1 MVFMKIEFLGADR
14 EVTGSCHYVAFGE
27 THFLV
32 DCGMEQGADLYVNQ
46 EIPVNPATIDYVFV
60 THAHIDHSGLLPLLY
75 NHGFRG
81 KIFATTAT
89 CELCNIMLKDS
100 AHIQEFEAEWKNRKA
115 RRAGRPE
122 VTPMYNMED
131 AQGVL
136 EHFVPCT
143 YHETVQI
150 CEGLTIRFV
159 DAGHLLGSSSIEIW
173 VTEDG
178 ETRKLV
184 FSGDIGNCN
193 RPLIRDPEYLEEA
206 DYVIME
212 STYGNRNHNT
222 PPDYAAELA
231 KVMNSTFTKGGNLV
245 IPAFSVGRTQE
256 MLYYM
261 RRIKTEGLLPEY
273 PGFEVY
279 IDSPLAVEAT
289 NIFHK
294 SVEECFDEEA
304 RQLVQSGINP
314 IQFPGLKVA
323 VSSEESK
330 MINFNQKSKVIIS
343 ASGMCEAGRIRH
355 HLKHNL
361 WRTDST
367 ILFVGYQVPGTLGYS
382 LLNGVKKVK
391 LFGEEIEVRASIVN
405 LPGISG
411 HADRDHLTAWIAN
424 FKKPPKKVFIVHGE
438 ETTAVEFAEH
448 VKNDVGFDALAP
460 YSGDAYDLLTGEQIA
475 QGSRQLV
482 EKKTQGV
489 YRAKSGAFDRLM
501 IAGERLIAV
510 IKKCQGMANKDLGKF
525 AFRTFALPGDAACPA
540 GHRCTSG
547 RFPDMLVFFR

>member
-1 MVFMKIEFLGADR
+1 M
-14 EVTGSCHYVAFGE
+14 
-27 THFLV
+27 
-32 DCGMEQGADLYVNQ
+32 
-46 EIPVNPATIDYVFV
+46 
-60 THAHIDHSGLLPLLY
+60 
-75 NHGFRG
+75 
-81 KIFATTAT
+81 
-89 CELCNIMLKDS
+89 
-100 AHIQEFEAEWKNRKA
+100 
-115 RRAGRPE
+115 
-122 VTPMYNMED
+122 
-131 AQGVL
+131 
-136 EHFVPCT
+136 
-143 YHETVQI
+143 
-150 CEGLTIRFV
+150 
-159 DAGHLLGSSSIEIW
+159 
-173 VTEDG
+173 
-178 ETRKLV
+178 
-184 FSGDIGNCN
+184 
-193 RPLIRDPEYLEEA
+193 IRDPEYLEEA

-261 RRIKTEGLLPEY
+261 RRIKTEVCCRSIRDLKYISTVRLPWRQ
-273 PGFEVY
+273 P
-279 IDSPLAVEAT
+279 

-525 AFRTFALPGDAACPA
+525 ADQINSLCDKWDR
-540 GHRCTSG
+540 
-547 RFPDMLVFFR
+547 

>member
-184 FSGDIGNCN
+184 FSGDIGNYN

-294 SVEECFDEEA
+294 SVEDCFSDEA
-304 RQLVQSGINP
+304 KKLVEQGINP
-314 IQFPGLKVA
+314 IGFPGLKTSVT
-323 VSSEESK
+323 SDESK
-330 MINFNQKSKVIIS
+330 MINFSKKPLVIIS

-361 WRTDST
+361 WRPEST
-367 ILFVGYQVPGTLGYS
+367 ILFVGYQVPGTLGHA
-382 LLNGVKKVK
+382 LLNGAKEVK
-391 LFGEEIEVRASIVN
+391 LFGENIQVHAEILN

-411 HADRDHLTAWIAN
+411 HADRDMLTKWASA
-424 FKKPPKKVFIVHGE
+424 FKNPPKRVFVVHGE
-438 ETTAVEFAEH
+438 DKVCDEFAEH
-448 VKNDVGFDALAP
+448 LHTELGYQAVAP
-460 YSGDAYDLLTGEQIA
+460 YSGDTYDLLENVCVHEGNRE
-475 QGSRQLV
+475 LV
-482 EKKTQGV
+482 EKKKDKP
-489 YRAKSGAFDRLM
+489 AKASSNVFARLLA
-501 IAGERLIAV
+501 AGQRLLSV
-510 IKKCQGMANKDLGKF
+510 IQKNEGIPNKDLAKF
-525 AFRTFALPGDAACPA
+525 ADQINSLADKWDR
-540 GHRCTSG
+540 
-547 RFPDMLVFFR
+547 